1 MEFRMGTR
9 ALPRALESGDHSSCW
24 RKGSCSRYSSVRAP
38 VSTCTFGRSRICRYS
53 TSFPALP
60 ILLHHKQVIFQ
71 VVIGAVTGT
80 KLDQGDLC
88 QLNLDPQSG
97 RVCDFVYNTVGFGLL
112 FSLILI
118 GTVVS
123 GGCFRDWGLCRGSV
137 LLAAQLPGELG
148 LAKRPNGP
156 CGEVICGLL
165 PHNNHSLLHGNH
177 FCPHFTP
184 DVFAS
189 PPPRQY
195 YTLAKARPGTL
206 TAGATIG
213 LAAYAFF
220 WYLVFSIT
228 ISIRGRQ
235 ATDAGQPG
243 TVDRNTVVG
252 LSWIVT
258 FAFLAIAI
266 LAIWERHVNKLPVV
280 DDELKRSFLY
290 KVEKV
295 SSSGSGNSPKAAAE
309 VESRSLSTVQEAH
322 EGLKARPQ

>member
-1 MEFRMGTR
+1 MAKAVDKRQAYSIIGLA
-9 ALPRALESGDHSSCW
+9 AL
-24 RKGSCSRYSSVRAP
+24 
-38 VSTCTFGRSRICRYS
+38 
-53 TSFPALP
+53 
-60 ILLHHKQVIFQ
+60 QVIFQ

-118 GTVVS
+118 GTV
-123 GGCFRDWGLCRGSV
+123 
-137 LLAAQLPGELG
+137 
-148 LAKRPNGP
+148 
-156 CGEVICGLL
+156 
-165 PHNNHSLLHGNH
+165 
-177 FCPHFTP
+177 
-184 DVFAS
+184 
-189 PPPRQY
+189 Y